1 MTNAGSG
8 YTVAPQVTFVGGG
21 GSGAIATTLIE
32 TSQKGVINFTMTDNG
47 VGYASTPAVGLT
59 TAPVGGI
66 NATAEA
72 VISADNKVTSIRITN
87 PGMGY
92 TVTPTVTIA
101 DPVTLSGLGTY
112 LYGET
117 VVGQTSGCNAEVRG
131 WDVDTKIL
139 KVTNVGIGTTIS
151 AFYPGEKIVGTASS
165 ANYSVDTY
173 DGRDIYDNYDTND
186 EIEAEADL
194 LLDFTQSNP
203 FGQV

>member
-1 MTNAGSG
+1 
-8 YTVAPQVTFVGGG
+8 
-21 GSGAIATTLIE
+21 
-32 TSQKGVINFTMTDNG
+32 MTDNG

-186 EIEAEADL
+186 EIETEADL